1 MPTLSSIEILNSTV
15 NRRYSRFFLKRS
27 SGFCKKDGKTRI
39 EVALELFAGAR
50 EKACF
55 TCSHI
60 IRPMVE
66 WHIKNGAKSFGLS
79 EELVQQLLQDGN
91 WRRGVASVL
100 RGVARFG
107 VNRPFVPG
115 SPFLVVWN
123 YTWLCNLKC
132 KHCYATA
139 GKAHPDELNSQEAL
153 ETVKKLADAGVLI
166 IAFSGGE
173 PLMRKDFFDTLKA
186 AHEHDMFTAIAT
198 NGTLIT
204 KEVARKIKD
213 SGAGYV
219 QISLDGAKPET
230 HDGFRGVSGAFERT
244 IKGIKNCV
252 EQEIFVEV
260 STTGIKQ
267 SKSEIPEII
276 DLCEQLKVPWWM
288 LYNFVPSGRGRFIAE
303 NDLTPGEREEI
314 LRYLWQRLKSGGKVE
329 VLSTAP
335 QFARVSLQM
344 ESEAKEKAEDNLVIV
359 PTHFYNTRLYEQLVE
374 LSEFIGGCGAGRVYC
389 ALDPNGT
396 ITPCVFFPLPVGN
409 ILEDDFLEVWGNPVF
424 KELRDRDK
432 LKGQCGQ
439 CEHRYVCGGCRARA
453 YGYFNDYMAPDP
465 GCINNLNLWEKLKHG
480 EKKIEESS
488 IKI

>member
-1 MPTLSSIEILNSTV
+1 MSSIEVLNSTV
-15 NRRYSRFFLKRS
+15 NRRYSRFFLSRAS
-27 SGFCKKDGKTRI
+27 SFCKKDGKTRI
-39 EVALELFAGAR
+39 EVALELYAGAR
-50 EKACF
+50 DSACF

-60 IRPMVE
+60 IRPMVG
-66 WHIKNGAKSFGLS
+66 WHIRNGAKSFGLP
-79 EELVQQLLQDGN
+79 EDIVKQLLSDGN

-107 VNRPFVPG
+107 VHRPFVPG
-115 SPFLVVWN
+115 APFLVVWN

-139 GKAHPDELNSQEAL
+139 GKARSDELNSREAIAAV
-153 ETVKKLADAGVLI
+153 EKLADAGVLI

-173 PLMRKDFFDTLKA
+173 PLMRHDFFDTLKA
-186 AHEHDMFTAIAT
+186 VHDHGIYTAIAT

-204 KEVARKIKD
+204 REVAKRIKD

-230 HDGFRGVSGAFERT
+230 HDGFRGVSGAFEKT

-260 STTGIKQ
+260 STTGTKY
-267 SKSEIPEII
+267 SKEEIPEII
-276 DLCEQLKVPWWM
+276 ELCEQINVPWWM

-303 NDLTPGEREEI
+303 NDLTPEEREEI
-314 LRYLWQRLKSGGKVE
+314 LRQLYQRLKSNSKVE

-344 ESEAKEKAEDNLVIV
+344 EKEAKDKAKDNMVIV
-359 PTHFYNTRLYEQLVE
+359 PTHFYNTRIFEQLVE

-389 ALDPNGT
+389 ALDPDGT
-396 ITPCVFFPLPVGN
+396 ITPCVFFPLNVGN
-409 ILEDDFLEVWGNPVF
+409 IKDDDFEEVWGNTVF

-439 CEHRYVCGGCRARA
+439 CEYRYVCGGCRARA
-453 YGYFNDYMAPDP
+453 YGYFGDYMSPDP
-465 GCINNLNLWEKLKHG
+465 GCINNLDLWERLRKG
-480 EKKIEESS
+480 EACLNRTP
-488 IKI
+488 